1 MAVVKGKAANSKFPF
16 KIKLIDAF
24 RVLLFIGIA
33 SRGVENFSNTPS
45 FLNVVLLLSLF
56 LVLFI
61 LTPFL
66 HQRVGWSIHLILLL
80 QSGIIVLLSFQTKP
94 VGQYRVDYFVVFFIL
109 LIIYAGEMLNQRRS
123 IFWNVVFL
131 LTMLAIMLFSY
142 GVTTYALQF
151 VFIYASIFLFTASY
165 TFLLRKAEI
174 SDQESRDLLA
184 ELKMAYRKLQI
195 FASQAKELAVVEER
209 NRLARELHDSVTQT
223 IFSMTLTADS
233 AKILLEK
240 DPGKVSNL
248 LDRMQTLAQGALSEM
263 RTLIAQL
270 RPKTAIE
277 GGLIEALR
285 QHMQERKDLGE
296 LDVIFEPE
304 TAVGVELP
312 EKVAENLFR
321 IVQEALNN
329 VRKHAQVNSAT
340 VVLKIKSESVLLQV
354 QDSGIGFDPQRVPP
368 NESHLGLIGMRE
380 RIKAIDAT
388 FTIDSKPGSGTRI
401 TVEKHF

>member
-1 MAVVKGKAANSKFPF
+1 MEIPKIFL

-24 RVLLFIGIA
+24 KVLLFFGIA
-33 SRGVENFSNTPS
+33 FRGVENFATAPS
-45 FLNVVLLLSLF
+45 FLNVVLLLGLF
-56 LVLFI
+56 LLLFI
-61 LTPFL
+61 FTPLL
-66 HQRVGWSIHLILLL
+66 HRRIGWSIHLIFLL
-80 QSGIIVLLSFQTKP
+80 QSGIIILLSFQSKP
-94 VGQYRVDYFVVFFIL
+94 TGQYRVDYFVVFFML
-109 LIIYAGEMLNQRRS
+109 LIIYAGEMLKQRLS

-131 LTMLAIMLFSY
+131 LTMTGIMLFSY

-151 VFIYASIFLFTASY
+151 VFIYASIFLFMASY

-174 SDQESRDLLA
+174 SDRESRDLLT
-184 ELKMAYRKLQI
+184 ELKVAYSKLQI

-240 DPGKVSNL
+240 DPGKVTNL
-248 LDRMQTLAQGALSEM
+248 LDRMQTLAKGALSEM

-270 RPKTAIE
+270 RPKTAID

-285 QHMQERKDLGE
+285 QHMQERKELGG
-296 LDVIFEPE
+296 LDVTFEPE
-304 TAVGVELP
+304 AVEGIELP

-329 VRKHAQVNSAT
+329 VRKHAQANSAT
-340 VVLKIKSESVLLQV
+340 VILKIKSESVLIQV
-354 QDSGIGFDPQRVPP
+354 EDSGIGFDPSQVPP

-388 FTIDSKPGSGTRI
+388 FKIDSKPGSGTKI
-401 TVEKHF
+401 TVEKQL